1 MIADFGEFYSD
12 ERQLVLVLLLN
23 AGFTRHW
30 ACWLA
35 SAGLPSRFDLKLLIW
50 KNLDEQTLLMNVTLV

>member
-12 ERQLVLVLLLN
+12 ERQLVQVLLL
-23 AGFTRHW
+23 GFIRHW
-30 ACWLA
+30 ARWLA